1 MALQPDKISIID
13 VAGDRIVSARPRLET
28 VGQAIGTPWYVVG
41 IIWLLNFGG
50 SSSVHMHNG
59 DPLTGRT
66 VHVPAGRPITGDP
79 PFPWDASSID
89 ALKGFGL
96 DNLNSDDLTPPLNA
110 IERSN
115 GIGYRAR
122 GVSSPYLWSFTSG
135 YTAGNF
141 VADGQFD
148 PLVVSS

>member
-1 MALQPDKISIID
+1 
-13 VAGDRIVSARPRLET
+13 
-28 VGQAIGTPWYVVG
+28 
-41 IIWLLNFGG
+41 
-50 SSSVHMHNG
+50 MHNG

-96 DNLNSDDLTPPLNA
+96 DNLNSDDLTSTLNA

-122 GVSSPYLWSFTSG
+122 GVSSPETVQNLGVLRSAWSGSWGTG
-135 YTAGNF
+135 
-141 VADGQFD
+141 
-148 PLVVSS
+148 